1 MHSNTLH
8 ASSPNLSDDWRRN
21 IIIAVRD
28 NLITVSPSFTP
39 LTPVRTQYNSRHNE
53 PLPGAPEGQPHYN
66 KVDVVPDTN
75 ILKVGV
81 KGIDVTKNK
90 MLAQ

>member
-1 MHSNTLH
+1 
-8 ASSPNLSDDWRRN
+8 
-21 IIIAVRD
+21 
-28 NLITVSPSFTP
+28 
-39 LTPVRTQYNSRHNE
+39 
-53 PLPGAPEGQPHYN
+53 
-66 KVDVVPDTN
+66 VDVVPDTN